1 MSASFFSPAVVL
13 RLLRYEPR
21 SIHAR
26 SIGRRTS
33 AFGADVPACRH
44 QAPGTRH
51 QAPEDPWGPTS
62 ARGRGDGGERAGL
75 HWEKTR
81 AKRLS
86 KVTSLPRLGLKIGV
100 EKLARAER
108 KKMDFPLLLLASS

>member
-1 MSASFFSPAVVL
+1 MNPDQFT
-13 RLLRYEPR
+13 RGR
-21 SIHAR
+21 SGVAR
-26 SIGRRTS
+26 RPLALMCRRAGTK
-33 AFGADVPACRH
+33 H